1 MEPSIFAFVRRY
13 SLRQQLTILAMSA
26 LSLPVLYYTLELP
39 KTIINEAL
47 SGNGPF
53 VFLGRELEQVQYLY
67 ALCGLFLALVLIG
80 GGLKYVQ
87 NVYAG
92 IIAERMLRRLRY
104 QLYQQVMRFPL
115 FHLRRVSQGELVQLI
130 NAETEPLG
138 GFAGDALSVPAVQGG
153 TLLTTLFFMFM
164 QDWVLGIAA
173 VALYPLQIWLIPKL
187 QSKVNQLG
195 KMRVRQVRRNAER
208 ISEMASSVR
217 DIRANDATWYERA
230 RFSEDLFAVYDLR
243 FQIYKLKFLIK
254 FINNFLAQLGPFF
267 FFSIGGYLV
276 LHGDITIG
284 ALVAVVAA
292 QKDMASPWRELLTYY
307 QNLYDVKIKYEQT
320 VTQFLPPGL
329 REPRL
334 QDEQPQEI
342 PRLEG
347 ELRATGVVVSDDNDD
362 PVLDGVSFT
371 LPLPSRIA
379 IVGPAGSGK
388 EALTLVLAGLL
399 VPQSGRVTIG
409 GLDLATTSEAVL
421 GRRIAYVGNPTAIF
435 SGSIEDNLVYGLR
448 YRPVGDLEGAK
459 LAARGRARNEAALAG
474 NAPYDFLA
482 EWTNWEAL
490 GLGDAEGRL
499 EAIVEVLR
507 TVRLDGDVYALGLRG
522 QLVEDDELARSFLKA
537 RYMMRER
544 LADDPRVARLV
555 EPFDPERYNSNATLA
570 ENLLFGAPIGPT
582 FDLDHIAANPQVRE
596 TLDRTGLTED
606 LRVVG
611 WRLAGTMVE
620 LFADLPPDHEYF
632 QQFSFI
638 RADELPYF
646 RTLLARGDPN
656 RLGELPEADRD
667 RLLALPFK
675 LILARHRLGL
685 LSDELQEKVLR
696 GRAYFREHLPDD
708 LKGAI
713 AFFEPDSYNIAS
725 SIQDNVLFGK
735 IAFGQAQASQRIF
748 ELLAAVLDELELRP
762 RVIEVGIRSECGIGG
777 NRLSAPQRQKLAL
790 GRALMKRP
798 DIVILHDATMPLDS
812 FEQPLM
818 RDALLE
824 ACEGRSLIWALQS
837 EEWVDR
843 FDHVLAMSQARVTV
857 RGQGSEGDMTG
868 GEERPLE
875 DAAQGGELR

>member
-13 SLRQQLTILAMSA
+13 STRQQLIILSMSA
-26 LSLPVLYYTLELP
+26 VSLPILYLTLDLP

-53 VFLGRELEQVQYLY
+53 RILGWNLDQLTYLW
-67 ALCGLFLALVLIG
+67 ALCGMFLGLVLIS

-92 IIAERMLRRLRY
+92 IVAERMLRRLRY

-115 FHLRRVSQGELVQLI
+115 LHLRRVSQGELVQLI

-164 QDWVLGIAA
+164 QDWVLGVAA

-187 QSKVNQLG
+187 QAQVNQLG
-195 KMRVRQVRRNAER
+195 KLRVRQVRRNAER
-208 ISEMASSVR
+208 ISEMAAAVR
-217 DIRANDATWYERA
+217 DIRANDASWYERA
-230 RFSEDLFAVYDLR
+230 RFTDDLFAVYDLR
-243 FQIYKLKFLIK
+243 FRIYKKKFLIK
-254 FINNFLAQLGPFF
+254 FLNNFLAQLGPFF

-276 LHGDITIG
+276 LQGNITIG
-284 ALVAVVAA
+284 ALVAVIAA

-320 VTQFLPPGL
+320 VMQFLPPGL
-329 REPRL
+329 LAPKL
-334 QDEQPQEI
+334 QDEEPETI
-342 PRLEG
+342 PTLDG
-347 ELRATGVVVSDDNDD
+347 ELRAVAVTVRDDNED

-371 LPLPSRIA
+371 LELPSRIA

-388 EALTLVLAGLL
+388 ESLTLVLAGLL
-399 VPQSGRVTIG
+399 QPSSGRVLIG
-409 GLDLATTSEAVL
+409 GHDLATTPEAVL

-435 SGSIEDNLVYGLR
+435 SGTIEDNLVYGLR
-448 YRPVGDLEGAK
+448 YRPVKAQEEPADRA
-459 LAARGRARNEAALAG
+459 RARNESELAG
-474 NAPYDFLA
+474 NAPYDIEA
-482 EWTNWEAL
+482 EWTHWEAV
-490 GLGDAEGRL
+490 GIGDAEAQL

-507 TVRLDGDVYALGLRG
+507 CVRLDGDVYALGLRG
-522 QLVEDDELARSFLKA
+522 SLDDDRIAEAFLEA
-537 RYMMRER
+537 RYLMRER
-544 LADDPRVARLV
+544 LGADRRLGRLV
-555 EPFDPERYNSNATLA
+555 EPFDPDRYNANASLA

-582 FDLDHIAANPQVRE
+582 FDLDHIAGNACVRE
-596 TLDRTGLTED
+596 TLDKMGLTDE

-646 RTLLARGDPN
+646 RALLARGDPA
-656 RLGELPEADRD
+656 RLGELPQADRE

-675 LILARHRLGL
+675 LVLARHRLGL
-685 LSDELQEKVLR
+685 VSDELQQKLLQA
-696 GRAYFREHLPDD
+696 RAYFREHLPEH

-713 AFFEPDSYNIAS
+713 AFFEPDSYNRGS

-735 IAFGQAQASQRIF
+735 IAYGQAQAAQRIS
-748 ELLAAVLDELELRP
+748 ELLASVLDELGLRA
-762 RVIEVGIRSECGIGG
+762 RVIAVGVRAECGVGG
-777 NRLSAPQRQKLAL
+777 SRLSVPQRQKLAL
-790 GRALMKRP
+790 ARALMKRP
-798 DIVILHDATMPLDS
+798 DILILHDATLPLDAI
-812 FEQPLM
+812 EQPLL
-818 RDALLE
+818 RDGILE
-824 ACEGRSLIWALQS
+824 ASEGRTVIWALQT
-837 EEWVDR
+837 EEWVEL
-843 FDHVLAMSQARVTV
+843 FDQVLSLAESKVTL
-857 RGQGSEGDMTG
+857 RRTG
-868 GEERPLE
+868 GPGEGAGGEGRPLE
-875 DAAQGGELR
+875 RAS

>member
-1 MEPSIFAFVRRY
+1 MEASIFAFVRRY
-13 SLRQQLTILAMSA
+13 SLRQQLIILGMSA
-26 LSLPVLYYTLELP
+26 ISLPILYYTLALP

-47 SGNGPF
+47 SGSGPF
-53 VFLGRELEQVQYLY
+53 DILGMELDQLHYLF
-67 ALCGLFLALVLIG
+67 ALCGIFLLLVLVSG
-80 GGLKYVQ
+80 LLKYVQ

-164 QDWVLGIAA
+164 QDWILGFAA

-187 QSKVNQLG
+187 QAQVNQLG

-208 ISEMASSVR
+208 ISEMAASVR
-217 DIRANDATWYERA
+217 DIRSNDATWYERA
-230 RFSEDLFAVYDLR
+230 RFTDDLFAVYDLR
-243 FQIYKLKFLIK
+243 FRIYKKKFLIK
-254 FINNFLAQLGPFF
+254 FLNNFLAQLGPFF

-276 LHGDITIG
+276 LQGDITIG
-284 ALVAVVAA
+284 ALVAVIAA

-320 VTQFLPPGL
+320 VMQFVPPGL
-329 REPRL
+329 RDPKL
-334 QDEQPQEI
+334 QDEEPEQI
-342 PRLEG
+342 PPLTG
-347 ELRATGVVVSDDNDD
+347 ELRAMGVVIKDDGDD
-362 PVLDGVSFT
+362 PVLEGVSFT

-399 VPQSGRVTIG
+399 EPQSGRITIG
-409 GLDLATTSEAVL
+409 GQDLATMPEAIL

-435 SGSIEDNLVYGLR
+435 AGTIEDNLVYGLR
-448 YRPVGDLEGAK
+448 YRPLPMAEDLK
-459 LAARGRARNEAALAG
+459 SSRARALNESALAG

-482 EWTNWEAL
+482 DWTHWEAL
-490 GLGDAEGRL
+490 GIGEGENRL
-499 EAIVEVLR
+499 DSLVDVLR
-507 TVRLDGDVYALGLRG
+507 RVRLDGDVYALGLRG
-522 QLVEDDELARSFLKA
+522 SLTDDEELAKAFLQA
-537 RYMMRER
+537 RYVMRDR
-544 LADDPRVARLV
+544 LGDDQRMARLV
-555 EPFDPERYNSNATLA
+555 EPFDPLRYNSNATLA

-582 FDLDHIAANPQVRE
+582 FDLDHIAGNAYVRE
-596 TLDRTGLTED
+596 TLDRMELTDE

-646 RTLLARGDPN
+646 RALLARGDPA
-656 RLGELPEADRD
+656 RLGDLPEDDRE

-685 LSDELQEKVLR
+685 VSDELQQKLLQA
-696 GRAYFREHLPDD
+696 RAYFREHLPER
-708 LKGAI
+708 LQGAI
-713 AFFEPDSYNIAS
+713 AFFEPDSYNTAS

-735 IAFGQAQASQRIF
+735 IAYGQAQATQRIF
-748 ELLAAVLDELELRP
+748 EMLSLVLDELELRP
-762 RVIEVGIRSECGIGG
+762 RVIEVGMQAECGIGG
-777 NRLSAPQRQKLAL
+777 NRLSVPQRQKLAL
-790 GRALMKRP
+790 ARALIKRP
-798 DIVILHDATMPLDS
+798 DILVLHDATMPLDGA
-812 FEQPLM
+812 EQPLL
-818 RDALLE
+818 RDAIFE
-824 ACEGRSLIWALQS
+824 ASEGRTVIWALQG
-837 EEWVDR
+837 EEWADQ
-843 FDHVLAMSQARVTV
+843 FDHVLALAEAHVTL
-857 RGQGSEGDMTG
+857 RGGPGRASAAG

-875 DAAQGGELR
+875 RAS

>member
-13 SLRQQLTILAMSA
+13 SLRQQLIILAMSA
-26 LSLPVLYYTLELP
+26 VSLPILYLTLDLP

-53 VFLGRELEQVQYLY
+53 TIFGRELDQLHYLFV
-67 ALCGLFLALVLIG
+67 LCGLFLSLVLIS

-92 IIAERMLRRLRY
+92 IVAERMLRRLRY

-153 TLLTTLFFMFM
+153 TLLTTLLFMFM
-164 QDWVLGIAA
+164 QDWVLGMAA
-173 VALYPLQIWLIPKL
+173 IALYPLQIWLIPKL
-187 QSKVNQLG
+187 QAQVNRLG
-195 KMRVRQVRRNAER
+195 KLRVRQVRKNAER
-208 ISEMASSVR
+208 ISEMAASVR

-230 RFSEDLFAVYDLR
+230 RFTDDLFAVYDLR
-243 FQIYKLKFLIK
+243 FQIYKKKFLIK
-254 FINNFLAQLGPFF
+254 FLNNFLAQLGPFF
-267 FFSIGGYLV
+267 FFSVGGYLV
-276 LHGDITIG
+276 IEGNITIG
-284 ALVAVVAA
+284 ALVAVIAA

-320 VTQFLPPGL
+320 VMQFLPPGL
-329 REPRL
+329 RNPRL
-334 QDEQPQEI
+334 QDEEPEDI
-342 PRLEG
+342 PRLDG
-347 ELRATGVVVSDDNDD
+347 ELRAVGVVVKDDSDD

-371 LPLPSRIA
+371 LKLPSRIA

-399 VPQSGRVTIG
+399 EPQAGRVLIG
-409 GLDLATTSEAVL
+409 GHDLATLPEAVV

-435 SGSIEDNLVYGLR
+435 SGTIEDNLVYGLR
-448 YRPVGDLEGAK
+448 YRPVKDLAEAR
-459 LAARGRARNEAALAG
+459 LAARARARNESALAG
-474 NAPYDFLA
+474 NAPYDIEA
-482 EWTNWEAL
+482 DWTNWEML
-490 GLGDAEGRL
+490 GIGDADGRL
-499 EAIVEVLR
+499 ETIVEVLR
-507 TVRLDGDVYALGLRG
+507 CVRLDGDVYALGLRG
-522 QLVEDDELARSFLKA
+522 SLVDDGKLSQAFLEA
-537 RYMMRER
+537 RYLMRER
-544 LADDPRVARLV
+544 LGADSRMARLV
-555 EPFDPERYNSNATLA
+555 EPFDPDRYNSNATLA

-582 FDLDHIAANPQVRE
+582 FDLDHIAGNATVRE
-596 TLDRTGLTED
+596 TLDRMGLTDE

-646 RTLLARGDPN
+646 RALLTRGDPA
-656 RLGELPEADRD
+656 RLGELPEADRE

-675 LILARHRLGL
+675 MIPARHRLGL
-685 LSDELQEKVLR
+685 LSDELQQKVLQA
-696 GRAYFREHLPDD
+696 RAYFREHLPEQ

-713 AFFEPDSYNIAS
+713 AFFEPDSYNTAS

-735 IAFGQAQASQRIF
+735 IAYGQAQATQRIF
-748 ELLAAVLDELELRP
+748 ELLASILDELGLRP
-762 RVIEVGIRSECGIGG
+762 RVIEVGMRAECGIGG
-777 NRLSAPQRQKLAL
+777 SRLSAPQRQKLAL
-790 GRALMKRP
+790 ARALMKRP
-798 DIVILHDATMPLDS
+798 DILVLHDATMPLDS
-812 FEQPLM
+812 AEQPLL
-818 RDALLE
+818 RDALFE
-824 ACEGRSLIWALQS
+824 ATEGRTMIWALQS
-837 EEWVDR
+837 EEWVGL
-843 FDHVLAMSQARVTV
+843 FDQVLSLAESRVSL
-857 RGQGSEGDMTG
+857 RGPDGSNDSTG

-875 DAAQGGELR
+875 RAS

>member
-26 LSLPVLYYTLELP
+26 LSLPVLYFTLDLP

-47 SGNGPF
+47 SGGGPF
-53 VFLGRELEQVQYLY
+53 VFFGQELDQVNYLF
-67 ALCGLFLALVLIG
+67 ALCGLFLLLVLIG

-92 IIAERMLRRLRY
+92 IVAERMLRRLRY

-153 TLLTTLFFMFM
+153 TLVTTLFFMFM

-187 QSKVNQLG
+187 QAKVNQLG
-195 KMRVRQVRRNAER
+195 KMRVRQVRKNAER
-208 ISEMASSVR
+208 ISEMAAGVR

-230 RFSEDLFAVYDLR
+230 RFSDDLFAVYDLR
-243 FQIYKLKFLIK
+243 FRIYKLKFLIK

-276 LHGDITIG
+276 LQGDITIG

-320 VTQFLPPGL
+320 VMQFLPPGL
-329 REPRL
+329 REPSL
-334 QDEQPQEI
+334 QDEAPEEI

-347 ELRATGVVVSDDNDD
+347 ELRATGVVVRDDNED
-362 PVLDGVSFT
+362 PVLDGVTFS

-399 VPQSGRVTIG
+399 TPQSGRVTIG
-409 GLDLATTSEAVL
+409 GIDLATASDAVL

-435 SGSIEDNLVYGLR
+435 SGTIEDNLVYGLR
-448 YRPVGDLEGAK
+448 YRPAGDLEDAK
-459 LAARGRARNEAALAG
+459 LSARGRARSEAALAG
-474 NAPYDFLA
+474 NAPYDIMS
-482 EWTNWEAL
+482 EWTNWQAL
-490 GLGDAEGRL
+490 GLSDADSRL
-499 EAIVEVLR
+499 ESIVEVLR
-507 TVRLDGDVYALGLRG
+507 TVRLDGDVYGLGLRG
-522 QLVEDDELARSFLKA
+522 QIVDSEELAKAFLQA
-537 RYMMRER
+537 RYLMRDR
-544 LADDPRVARLV
+544 LADDARVARLV

-582 FDLDHIAANPQVRE
+582 FDLDHIAGNRQVRE
-596 TLDRTGLTED
+596 TLDETGLTEE

-646 RTLLARGDPN
+646 RALLARGDAA
-656 RLGELPEADRD
+656 RLGELPESDRD

-696 GRAYFREHLPDD
+696 ARAYFRDHLPEP
-708 LKGAI
+708 LKGSI
-713 AFFEPDSYNIAS
+713 AFFEPDSYNVAS

-735 IAFGQAQASQRIF
+735 IAYGQAQATQRVF
-748 ELLAAVLDELELRP
+748 EVLASVLDELELRP
-762 RVIEVGIRSECGIGG
+762 RVIEVGMRAECGIGG
-777 NRLSAPQRQKLAL
+777 NRLSTPQRQKLAL
-790 GRALMKRP
+790 ARALMKRP
-798 DIVILHDATMPLDS
+798 DILILHDATMPLDS
-812 FEQPLM
+812 FEQPLL

-837 EEWVDR
+837 DDWVDR
-843 FDHVLAMSQARVTV
+843 FDRVLSMSEAKVTL
-857 RGQGSEGDMTG
+857 RGSEGPGERG

-875 DAAQGGELR
+875 HVSQGG